1 MTLLNLPFWEQIRAM
16 EKYPEYFDTKDYWLA
31 VSIIVL
37 MFAMVAIILYMI
49 GSAIYS
55 TIDKKTSS
63 IVLSIGVIVD
73 KKYVGETNTSGTGTA
88 IIPNSSGGVDVGI
101 VSTSQHQDEQWL
113 VFVNDGGDICKI
125 ESNMQQFYSLE
136 VGAKATIENKIGGLT
151 HKNINR
157 RIV

>member
-1 MTLLNLPFWEQIRAM
+1 MTLLNLPFWEQIKAM

-55 TIDKKTSS
+55 TIDQRTAST
-63 IVLSIGVIVD
+63 VLSMGTIVD
-73 KKYVGETNTSGTGTA
+73 KKYVGETNTSGIGTA
-88 IIPNSSGGVDVGI
+88 IVPNSSGGVGVGI

-113 VFVNDGGDICKI
+113 VFVNDGGEICKI
-125 ESNMQQFYSLE
+125 ASNMQQFYSLE

>member
-1 MTLLNLPFWEQIRAM
+1 MTLLNLPFWEQIKAM
-16 EKYPEYFDTKDYWLA
+16 DNYPQHFDTTRYWLT
-31 VSIIVL
+31 VSIIFVML
-37 MFAMVAIILYMI
+37 VVSVFIAGMTI
-49 GSAIYS
+49 SAIYS
-55 TIDKKTSS
+55 AIDKKTSS

-73 KKYVGETNTSGTGTA
+73 KKYVGETNTSGIGTA
-88 IIPNSSGGVDVGI
+88 IIPNSSGGVGVGI

-113 VFVNDGGDICKI
+113 VFVNDGGEICKI
-125 ESNMQQFYSLE
+125 ASNMQQFYSLQ

>member
-1 MTLLNLPFWEQIRAM
+1 MTLLNLPFWEQIKAM
-16 EKYPEYFDTKDYWLA
+16 QDHPAYFDTKMYWLT
-31 VSIIVL
+31 VSMLVVLSILVGMILGMII
-37 MFAMVAIILYMI
+37 
-49 GSAIYS
+49 SAIYS
-55 TIDKKTSS
+55 AIDQRTAST
-63 IVLSIGVIVD
+63 VLSMGTIID

-88 IIPNSSGGVDVGI
+88 IIPNSSGGVGVGI

-113 VFVNDGGDICKI
+113 VFVNDGREICKI

-136 VGAKATIENKIGGLT
+136 VGAKVTIENKIGGLT